1 MIALVA
7 LLVVPDEVHAQGK
20 KKEKKSK
27 KKKREYQGF
36 IPPEELTP
44 EQRRARMV
52 NPVRKFFN
60 QFNLSVE
67 KGYGFFSYQNTLNGL
82 NVVRS
87 PAGDLLYI
95 VPGSAKVGSGP
106 VTGYRNW
113 FNDLEPVNIPR
124 IDDDA
129 EVVNANNLVYRNSG
143 RLNPLTLRL
152 SYSIRK
158 VGKGNLKGTGE
169 RIMTDNELL
178 RIGGGISFG
187 RINFKNEVNTQN
199 VSSRLGN
206 FRLPVTRVSTTKV
219 FGSVTVNAYQYGDLS
234 LLADVSAGIWKIRS
248 RQFNRDLVKHD
259 PFFNIGLIF
268 EKKFSKY
275 FKVYIR
281 PSFEMRRF
289 RLTNEA
295 ISVSHRFSIFT
306 IDIGALI
313 KYPVYP
319 RNRFKAHRVQMEHVF
334 RGRIY
339 RGRSIFQRQNPR
351 IGQHGLSRKKKV
363 KTGRKH

>member
-1 MIALVA
+1 MISLAT
-7 LLVVPDEVHAQGK
+7 LVVVPCEVHAQGGK

-27 KKKREYQGF
+27 KREYQGV

-60 QFNLSVE
+60 QFNLNVE

-87 PAGDLLYI
+87 PAGHLLYI
-95 VPGSAKVGSGP
+95 VPGSAKVGAGP

-113 FNDLEPVNIPR
+113 FNDLKTLNIPR

-129 EVVNANNLVYRNSG
+129 EVVNANSLVYRNSG

-152 SYSIRK
+152 SYSIKK
-158 VGKGNLKGTGE
+158 VDKGHLKRTGE

-187 RINFKNEVNTQN
+187 SIWFKNKVHTQEVN
-199 VSSRLGN
+199 SRLGN
-206 FRLPVTRVSTTKV
+206 FKLPITRVSTTKV

-234 LLADVSAGIWKIRS
+234 LLADVSAGIWKTRS
-248 RQFNRDLVKHD
+248 RQFNRDFVKHD

-289 RLTNEA
+289 RLANEA
-295 ISVSHRFSIFT
+295 ISVNHRFSIFT

-319 RNRFKAHRVQMEHVF
+319 RNRFKAHRVQMEHIF

-363 KTGRKH
+363 KTGRKR

>member
-1 MIALVA
+1 MIALAA
-7 LLVVPDEVHAQGK
+7 LLVVPCEVDAQAK

-27 KKKREYQGF
+27 KGKREYQDF
-36 IPPEELTP
+36 IPAEELTP

-60 QFNLSVE
+60 QFNLSLE
-67 KGYGFFSYQNTLNGL
+67 RGYGFFSYQNTLKGL
-82 NVVRS
+82 KMVRS
-87 PAGDLLYI
+87 QAGDSLYII

-106 VTGYRNW
+106 VTGYSNW
-113 FNDLEPVNIPR
+113 FNDLEPINIPR
-124 IDDDA
+124 IDEADELVD
-129 EVVNANNLVYRNSG
+129 ANNLVYRNSG

-158 VGKGNLKGTGE
+158 VRTGE
-169 RIMTDNELL
+169 RIMTDNEFL

-187 RINFKNEVNTQN
+187 RINFKKEVNTQN
-199 VSSRLGN
+199 VNSRLGN
-206 FRLPVTRVSTTKV
+206 FKLPVTRVSTTKV
-219 FGSVTVNAYQYGDLS
+219 FGSVTVNAYKYGDLS

-248 RQFNRDLVKHD
+248 RHFNRDFVTHD

-289 RLTNEA
+289 GLANGA
-295 ISVSHRFSIFT
+295 VSVRHGFSIFT

-363 KTGRKH
+363 RTGRNH